1 MLFFCFC
8 FFLFRC
14 HFCCSLQACPPGS
27 LMWPWGICR
36 IRPSSA
42 AGCGFTV
49 DSDTVL
55 LPHGCVFAGDSC
67 PIQLYFL
74 ALQTQTQIL
83 LVSLTQLAV
92 CGAGSGPHS

>member
-1 MLFFCFC
+1 M
-8 FFLFRC
+8 
-14 HFCCSLQACPPGS
+14 
-27 LMWPWGICR
+27 
-36 IRPSSA
+36 
-42 AGCGFTV
+42 

-83 LVSLTQLAV
+83 LAQISTASRYLSPPLHRLHF
-92 CGAGSGPHS
+92 SRPHA